1 MTSNELPPIPFK
13 VIGKYVVVSLGI
25 KYPWSIYILYVTGKI
40 PAGLPDFDFPKFS
53 ITRDNGTTV
62 GFFEMVSDMGSGVI
76 VLPIIALIENLSICK
91 TFCQ

>member
-1 MTSNELPPIPFK
+1 MIVGFR
-13 VIGKYVVVSLGI
+13 
-25 KYPWSIYILYVTGKI
+25 ILYRLWIYTYNFPGKI
-40 PAGLPDFDFPKFS
+40 PSGLPDFGFPKFS
-53 ITRDNGTTV
+53 VMRDNGTTV

>member
-1 MTSNELPPIPFK
+1 MI
-13 VIGKYVVVSLGI
+13 VSLGML
-25 KYPWSIYILYVTGKI
+25 YTWPIYILYVTGKI

-53 ITRDNGTTV
+53 ITRDNGTTA

-91 TFCQ
+91 TFGQ